1 MADDKSPY
9 RPRIKANAA
18 ESILPVAGLR
28 GLRGHR
34 AQTLQRCV
42 KNVKEGR
49 AVVTSLKVLESKRE
63 QVAPPPCVVVDM
75 RSVTL
80 VRRHTAKTQ
89 DKLYGDDHLCNIVS
103 RYAQTHGS

>member
-1 MADDKSPY
+1 MADDRSPY

-42 KNVKEGR
+42 KNVEEGR
-49 AVVTSLKVLESKRE
+49 AVVTSLKVLESKSRLHLCG
-63 QVAPPPCVVVDM
+63 VYW
-75 RSVTL
+75 L
-80 VRRHTAKTQ
+80 VR
-89 DKLYGDDHLCNIVS
+89 GDLRLSGATPRKHKFLCMEMMKYLV
-103 RYAQTHGS
+103 T